1 MKAANILFQEG
12 KTVICLIREQKV
24 KNNIV
29 SLSHRP
35 VQRYGKD
42 GVILWFCFKAYEV
55 SQLHG
60 KVQNRGFACSTG
72 FLPGWT

>member
-29 SLSHRP
+29 SLSHGP
-35 VQRYGKD
+35 AQRYGKD
-42 GVILWFCFKAYEV
+42 GVILWFCFKGYE
-55 SQLHG
+55 Q
-60 KVQNRGFACSTG
+60 
-72 FLPGWT
+72 